1 MELPNQIAKPI
12 AKLIAVTP
20 YQYLHCQNIISP
32 HFFFHCTRCAI
43 GSNEELPYMCDYP
56 NCPGHFKS
64 RCGKTLHF
72 GSEHSARRGSVVA
85 MSYNLSCIDN
95 PFEPSPDS
103 IIDSL
108 SDTVND
114 MLGLDVSRC
123 YSPEAELLQH
133 LSQKHLVPA
142 ELCFLMDSA
151 GAPKYLLDRIIFR
164 LRVASIHRGIDL
176 LSGLLSTR
184 NTLMERLLSVASVP
198 APVSVPVALETGQ
211 MTDVLT
217 NCVPSLFQRH
227 LLTDAYSGLSNLNLP
242 DLASSFSS

>member
-1 MELPNQIAKPI
+1 
-12 AKLIAVTP
+12 
-20 YQYLHCQNIISP
+20 
-32 HFFFHCTRCAI
+32 
-43 GSNEELPYMCDYP
+43 
-56 NCPGHFKS
+56 
-64 RCGKTLHF
+64 
-72 GSEHSARRGSVVA
+72 
-85 MSYNLSCIDN
+85 LSCIDN

-114 MLGLDVSRC
+114 MMGLDVSRC

-133 LSQKHLVPA
+133 LSQQHLVPA

-242 DLASSFSS
+242 DPASSFSS